1 MRKRSLFIC
10 ILKRFIEKLLPLRFQ
25 LPLRYFYSNKTN
37 KLDYEITYVSNL
49 LKKKGGF

>member
-1 MRKRSLFIC
+1 MRKRSLFIG
-10 ILKRFIEKLLPLRFQ
+10 ILKKYIEKILPVRYQ